1 MSALSSL
8 IESPTRVLF
17 FTGKGGMG
25 KTTLACSA
33 AVALARQGKRV
44 LIVSTDPASNLDEV
58 LGTELS
64 EQPRPVAG
72 TAGLDAANIDPEAAA
87 RAYRERAVGPYRGL
101 LPDSALASMEE
112 SLSGACTVEIAA
124 FDSFAALLGDP
135 EATADYDH
143 VIFDTAP
150 TGHTL
155 RLLALPAAWT
165 GFIDTNTSGVSCL
178 GPLAELQDQRE
189 LYAASVS
196 ALSDPQVTT
205 LVLVARPERSALQE
219 AERTRGGWPPPVC
232 AINCWR

>member
-25 KTTLACSA
+25 KTTLACST

-72 TAGLDAANIDPEAAA
+72 ITGLDAANIDPEAAA
-87 RAYRERAVGPYRGL
+87 REYRERAVGPYRGL
-101 LPDSALASMEE
+101 LPDSALASIEE

-135 EATADYDH
+135 QATADLRARDLRHRADRAYAAAAGAARRVDRVH
-143 VIFDTAP
+143 RQQHLRHLVSGAAGGVAGPARALRGECPRALRSAGHDAGAGRP
-150 TGHTL
+150 TGAHG
-155 RLLALPAAWT
+155 A
-165 GFIDTNTSGVSCL
+165 GG
-178 GPLAELQDQRE
+178 G
-189 LYAASVS
+189 
-196 ALSDPQVTT
+196 
-205 LVLVARPERSALQE
+205 
-219 AERTRGGWPPPVC
+219 RTDSR
-232 AINCWR
+232 